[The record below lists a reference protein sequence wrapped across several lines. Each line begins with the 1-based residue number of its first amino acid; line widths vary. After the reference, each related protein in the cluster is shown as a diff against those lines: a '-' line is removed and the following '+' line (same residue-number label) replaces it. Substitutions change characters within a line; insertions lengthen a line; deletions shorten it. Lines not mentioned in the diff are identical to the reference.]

1 MQWIV
6 LMKTL
11 VSVFAHDLA
20 SNPIGRLSP
29 ILEALQRNSYDVEVL
44 GFLISGRQ
52 VYLPYRDKYTYITVE
67 CTGSVADVLWK
78 ASNLASMARGSVVY
92 AGKPLMTSFLPAL
105 LASGFG
111 RKKPLLLDVED
122 NDVWGAPSSE
132 TLKGF
137 VNCYLRGFKSAT
149 ACKWGILLHP
159 LTCLCNHVTVSS
171 HKLQRIYGGTILR
184 HGPSAE
190 VFNPQLPKLDPFI
203 WKAHYGLR
211 QDALCIGFAGTPQHH
226 KGFDRLVTALKS
238 CAYPYQLLLCG
249 PKEHPHFQQAKQL
262 FGKRCILTGFLE
274 NSEMPGFLAA
284 TDLVPILQKPSSYT
298 EAQLPAKLLEAMAMS
313 KLIVGSNVGDLPEIL
328 TPRNSQ
334 RRGWT
339 VDFFDHEGLIDL
351 LDKIPTMSCEQ
362 KALLQQNAR
371 TWFLNHASVEA
382 NAVLLDQIFP
392 GAKR

>member
-1 MQWIV
+1 V
-6 LMKTL
+6 VR
-11 VSVFAHDLA
+11 VSFFIHDLA
-20 SNPIGRLSP
+20 ANPVVRAEPLMRALEKAGHEVEP
-29 ILEALQRNSYDVEVL
+29 I
-44 GFLISGRQ
+44 GFLISGPE
-52 VYLPYRDKYTYITVE
+52 VFGPYRNKRIFKTIRSGIGVDEII
-67 CTGSVADVLWK
+67 GRSRG
-78 ASNLASMARGSVVY
+78 LASLATGETIY
-92 AGKPLMTSFLPAL
+92 ACKPLMTSFLPAL

-122 NDVWGAPSSE
+122 NDVWGAPTSE

-159 LTCLCNHVTVSS
+159 LTRLCNHVTVSS
-171 HKLQRIYGGTILR
+171 RKLQRIYGGTILR

-226 KGFDRLVTALKS
+226 KGFDRMVTVLKS
-238 CAYPYQLLLCG
+238 CTYPYQLLLTG
-249 PKEHPHFQQAKQL
+249 PKDHPHFQQAKQL
-262 FGKRCILTGFLE
+262 FGKRCILTGYLE

-284 TDLVPILQKPSSYT
+284 TDLVPVFQKPSPYT
-298 EAQLPAKLLEAMAMS
+298 EAQLPAKLLEAMAMG

-328 TPRNSQ
+328 TPPNSQ

-339 VDFFDHEGLIDL
+339 VDFSDHEGLIKL

-362 KALLQQNAR
+362 KGLIQQNAR

-382 NAVLLDQIFP
+382 NATVLDNIFS